1 MTKQPMRARARARE
15 RCTLYLARSKTMKT
29 ENTQAATAGD
39 EIARTVEI
47 NYRKYCAVG
56 ICATVRRGNLAT
68 EALEYSLALREVK
81 ESGRYKM
88 RPFADALA
96 GTRNIDHVF
105 DDYTG
110 DTYSRPVALVKCEA
124 LAKSLELPVL
134 PEEVEALAKWRE
146 QQKQKE
152 AEKGGE
158 KGEAVKKAPLTLQA
172 RIGRAVSGDKKA
184 TAADKLT
191 ALADCM
197 AAYDK
202 PLAEVV
208 KLALMDRDTLAA
220 LARYAAE
227 AVKYRAMSA
236 KEQAAEKKKEA
247 AEAEAKKKQALAAAV
262 GFRAEAKK
270 EMGEAEQE
278 AARLATKNAAR
289 LAKEAA
295 KLNKE
300 AAAIATKEAAKL
312 EKRAEAMGK

>member
-1 MTKQPMRARARARE
+1 
-15 RCTLYLARSKTMKT
+15 MKT
-29 ENTQAATAGD
+29 DTINTTATA

-47 NYRKYCAVG
+47 NSRKYCAVG
-56 ICATVRRGNLAT
+56 ITATVRTGNLAT

-81 ESGRYKM
+81 DSGRYRL
-88 RPFADALA
+88 RPFASALA
-96 GTRNIDHVF
+96 GTRNIDHVY

-124 LAKSLELPVL
+124 LAKALNLPLL
-134 PEEVEALAKWRE
+134 PEEAEALAKWRE
-146 QQKQKE
+146 EQAAKKEQGKGE
-152 AEKGGE
+152 AEKGKAE
-158 KGEAVKKAPLTLQA
+158 KKAPVTLQA

-184 TAADKLT
+184 TAAEKLS

-220 LARYAAE
+220 LAKYAAE
-227 AVKYRAMSA
+227 AVKFRAMSE
-236 KEQAAEKKKEA
+236 KEQA
-247 AEAEAKKKQALAAAV
+247 EAKRQEAKATEAKRKQALAAAV

-270 EMGEAEQE
+270 EMSEAEQE
-278 AARLATKNAAR
+278 AAKLATKNAAR

-300 AAAIATKEAAKL
+300 AAAIATREAAKL
-312 EKRAEAMGK
+312 EKRAEAMAK

>member
-1 MTKQPMRARARARE
+1 
-15 RCTLYLARSKTMKT
+15 MKT
-29 ENTQAATAGD
+29 ETNTTAIA

-47 NYRKYCAVG
+47 NGRKYCAVG
-56 ICATVRRGNLAT
+56 ITATVRTGNLAT
-68 EALEYSLALREVK
+68 EALEYSLALREAK
-81 ESGRYKM
+81 DNGRYRL
-88 RPFADALA
+88 RPFASALA
-96 GTRNIDHVF
+96 GTRNIDHIY

-124 LAKSLELPVL
+124 LAKALNLPLL
-134 PEEVEALAKWRE
+134 PEEAEALAKWRE
-146 QQKQKE
+146 EQAAKKE
-152 AEKGGE
+152 QGKEGDKG
-158 KGEAVKKAPLTLQA
+158 KGEADKGKGEKKAPVTLQA

-184 TAADKLT
+184 TAAEKLS

-220 LARYAAE
+220 LAKYAAE
-227 AVKYRAMSA
+227 AVKFRAMSE
-236 KEQAAEKKKEA
+236 KEQA
-247 AEAEAKKKQALAAAV
+247 EAKRQEAKATEAKRKQALAAAV

-270 EMGEAEQE
+270 EMSEAEQE

-312 EKRAEAMGK
+312 DKRAEAMAK

>member
-1 MTKQPMRARARARE
+1 
-15 RCTLYLARSKTMKT
+15 MKT
-29 ENTQAATAGD
+29 ENTQAATAGAD
-39 EIARTVEI
+39 TARTVEI
-47 NYRKYCAVG
+47 NTRKYCAVG

-134 PEEVEALAKWRE
+134 PEEVEALVKWRE

-152 AEKGGE
+152 AEKGKDK

-184 TAADKLT
+184 TATDKLA

-236 KEQAAEKKKEA
+236 REQAAEKKKEA

-270 EMGEAEQE
+270 EMSEAEQE

>member
-1 MTKQPMRARARARE
+1 MRARARARE

-29 ENTQAATAGD
+29 ENIQAATAGD

-47 NYRKYCAVG
+47 NSRKYCAVG

-88 RPFADALA
+88 RPFAAALA

-105 DDYTG
+105 DAYTG

-134 PEEVEALAKWRE
+134 PEEAEALAKWRE

-152 AEKGGE
+152 AEQGKGEVAEE
-158 KGEAVKKAPLTLQA
+158 KGEAVKKAPITLKA

-184 TAADKLT
+184 TAADKLA

-197 AAYDK
+197 AAYDR

-220 LARYAAE
+220 LAKYAAE
-227 AVKYRAMSA
+227 AVKYRALSA

-262 GFRAEAKK
+262 GFKAEAKK
-270 EMGEAEQE
+270 EMSEAEQE
-278 AARLATKNAAR
+278 AAKLATKNAAR

-300 AAAIATKEAAKL
+300 AAAIAAKEAAKL
-312 EKRAEAMGK
+312 EKRAEAMSK

>member
-1 MTKQPMRARARARE
+1 
-15 RCTLYLARSKTMKT
+15 MKT
-29 ENTQAATAGD
+29 ETNTTATA

-47 NYRKYCAVG
+47 NGRKYCAVG
-56 ICATVRRGNLAT
+56 ITATVRTGNLAT
-68 EALEYSLALREVK
+68 EALEYSLALREAK
-81 ESGRYKM
+81 DNGRYRL
-88 RPFADALA
+88 RPFASALA
-96 GTRNIDHVF
+96 GTRNIDHIY

-124 LAKSLELPVL
+124 LAKALNLPLL
-134 PEEVEALAKWRE
+134 PEEAEALAKWRE
-146 QQKQKE
+146 EQAAKKEQGKEGDKGKGE
-152 AEKGGE
+152 AEKG
-158 KGEAVKKAPLTLQA
+158 KGEKKAPVTLQA

-184 TAADKLT
+184 TAAEKLS

-220 LARYAAE
+220 LAKYAAE
-227 AVKYRAMSA
+227 AVKFRAMSE
-236 KEQAAEKKKEA
+236 KEQA
-247 AEAEAKKKQALAAAV
+247 EAKRQEAKATEAKRKQALAAAV

-270 EMGEAEQE
+270 EMSEAEQE

-312 EKRAEAMGK
+312 DKRAEAMTR